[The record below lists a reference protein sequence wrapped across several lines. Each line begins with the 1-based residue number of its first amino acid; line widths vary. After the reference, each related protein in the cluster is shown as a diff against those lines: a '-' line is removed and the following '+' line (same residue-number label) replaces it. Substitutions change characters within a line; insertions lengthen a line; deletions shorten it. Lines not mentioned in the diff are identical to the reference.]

1 MQGTGVRRESSH
13 PRSSYRNAAL
23 GPSRGKRLYRMT
35 DLGTKPIF
43 MYQRVQREDVV
54 RIPPERLGEDID
66 AVARELTR
74 TTLEGK
80 IGADKTLTLIAS
92 NIERVG
98 EGRIVHGDGAVYQR
112 VRYDALVFAPT
123 LQEIVEGTVVEILKF
138 GAFVRFGPLD
148 GLLHISQVMDDRVD
162 VDEEGQRLI
171 GKDTKRDLRIG
182 DKVRTRIVA
191 VSLNERAPRESKIGL
206 TMRQPALGKLDWIEE
221 DRARAEGRVR
231 KRKG

>member
-1 MQGTGVRRESSH
+1 M
-13 PRSSYRNAAL
+13 
-23 GPSRGKRLYRMT
+23 K
-35 DLGTKPIF
+35 
-43 MYQRVQREDVV
+43 VQREDVV

-66 AVARELTR
+66 ALARELTR

-80 IGADKTLTLIAS
+80 VGPDRSLTLIAS
-92 NIERVG
+92 SIERVG
-98 EGRIVHGDGAVYQR
+98 EGRIVHGDGAVYQT
-112 VRYDALVFAPT
+112 VKYDAVVFLPQI
-123 LQEIVEGTVVEILKF
+123 QEITDGTIVEVLKF

-171 GKDTKRDLRIG
+171 GKDSKRDLRMG

-206 TMRQPALGKLDWIEE
+206 TMRQPSLGKIEWIEE
-221 DRARAEGRVR
+221 DRARSEGRGKRR
-231 KRKG
+231 K

>member
-1 MQGTGVRRESSH
+1 MMPPWRAPAGLNVAIGLNRFDKGANPIKVQGTGVRRESSH

-80 IGADKTLTLIAS
+80 IGADNTLTPIAS
-92 NIERVG
+92 HIERGG
-98 EGRIVHGDGAVYQR
+98 EGPIGPGHGAGPQPVRIHAAV
-112 VRYDALVFAPT
+112 LAPT
-123 LQEIVEGTVVEILKF
+123 
-138 GAFVRFGPLD
+138 P
-148 GLLHISQVMDDRVD
+148 
-162 VDEEGQRLI
+162 
-171 GKDTKRDLRIG
+171 
-182 DKVRTRIVA
+182 
-191 VSLNERAPRESKIGL
+191 
-206 TMRQPALGKLDWIEE
+206 
-221 DRARAEGRVR
+221 
-231 KRKG
+231 